1 MFKFKYFTIHDQN
14 SAMKVGTDGVLLGA
28 WLTLPP
34 KESAI
39 LDIGCGSGILS
50 LIMAQRSGGG
60 LYIDAIDID
69 EGAIKDSKKN
79 FELSG
84 WNSTLNPILGNF
96 VSYSGNCGRIYD
108 TIVSNPPFFT
118 EDTLSPDFKRASA
131 RNTSSLNFETLFQGV
146 AKISNPN
153 TIFAMI
159 SPADNYS
166 FVAQTALLNGFY
178 LRRLTWVVT
187 IEGTEPKRVLT
198 EWERVQTQ
206 FSIDTL
212 IISNRDGSYS
222 ADYKELTKD
231 FYL

>member
-79 FELSG
+79 FELSAC
-84 WNSTLNPILGNF
+84 NSTLNPILGNF

-198 EWERVQTQ
+198 EWGRVQTQ